1 MLTSFH
7 TRYAL
12 LVCSPNTQRRSDGI
26 SSLIALCRSN
36 QSIERLDCVQ
46 ACITWLVLNLSSH
59 ASVIAAL
66 HWLRQRVVNEG
77 RPFGSQAPHGL
88 LQYEVLNDGVRIEYW
103 ALWHRSMKSS
113 KSRKS
118 SKKWK
123 KCYFYVFKGKTI
135 KISVKIGEN
144 RQILMK
150 IVKIGTFSHIY
161 GIYAI

>member
-36 QSIERLDCVQ
+36 QSIERIDCVQ
-46 ACITWLVLNLSSH
+46 ASITWLVLILSSP

-88 LQYEVLNDGVRIEYW
+88 LQYEVVKRGVVLSTELYGIGLQNRQNHENEQ
-103 ALWHRSMKSS
+103 KSEKSAIFTFLKEKPS
-113 KSRKS
+113 KFH
-118 SKKWK
+118 SKTSK
-123 KCYFYVFKGKTI
+123 F
-135 KISVKIGEN
+135 VKI
-144 RQILMK
+144 RQNWHL
-150 IVKIGTFSHIY
+150 
-161 GIYAI
+161 

>member
-26 SSLIALCRSN
+26 SSLIALCRSY
-36 QSIERLDCVQ
+36 QSIERIDCVQ
-46 ACITWLVLNLSSH
+46 ASITWLVLILSSP

-88 LQYEVLNDGVRIEYW
+88 LQYEVVKRGIVLSTE
-103 ALWHRSMKSS
+103 ASMAS
-113 KSRKS
+113 
-118 SKKWK
+118 
-123 KCYFYVFKGKTI
+123 VF
-135 KISVKIGEN
+135 
-144 RQILMK
+144 K
-150 IVKIGTFSHIY
+150 IVKIVKIIKKVKKVLFLRF
-161 GIYAI
+161 